1 MFLSQADM
9 QAIEIKI
16 TNKETN
22 EVKIIKQEE
31 DEE

>member
-1 MFLSQADM
+1 MFLSQVDM
-9 QAIEIKI
+9 QTTEIKI

>member
-1 MFLSQADM
+1 MFLSQVDM
-9 QAIEIKI
+9 QATEIKI

-22 EVKIIKQEE
+22 EVKIIKQKE

>member
-1 MFLSQADM
+1 MFLSQVDM
-9 QAIEIKI
+9 QATEIKI

-22 EVKIIKQEE
+22 EVKIINQEE

>member
-1 MFLSQADM
+1 MFLSQVDM
-9 QAIEIKI
+9 QATEIKI
-16 TNKETN
+16 TNKETK

>member
-1 MFLSQADM
+1 MFLSQVDM
-9 QAIEIKI
+9 QATEIKI
-16 TNKETN
+16 TNKETD

>member
-1 MFLSQADM
+1 MFLSQVDM
-9 QAIEIKI
+9 QATEIKI

-31 DEE
+31 DED

>member
-1 MFLSQADM
+1 MFLSQVDM
-9 QAIEIKI
+9 QATEIKI
-16 TNKETN
+16 TNKKTN

>member
-1 MFLSQADM
+1 MFLSQVDM
-9 QAIEIKI
+9 KATEIKI

-22 EVKIIKQEE
+22 EVEIIKQEE